1 MTRTGT
7 PVRAVSGGRGVH
19 VVGTVR
25 AAAERGARVEDGII
39 QFQPADLRGA
49 VLRGKESNLIV
60 FVVDA
65 SGSMAGKDRLAAVTG
80 AVHSLLGDAY
90 QRRDRVA
97 VISVRGAQPE
107 LILPPTGSIDVAHR
121 RLATVHTGGRTPL
134 AEGLQLAQDVIER
147 EHRREPGRRAL
158 LVVLSDGRATGA
170 GGLARLHSVAGVI
183 AQRGLAGCIVIDC
196 ETAGRVRL
204 GLARELANNMGA
216 VCLQLAELDA
226 ESVTGVIDAF

>member
-1 MTRTGT
+1 M
-7 PVRAVSGGRGVH
+7 SNGRGVH
-19 VVGTVR
+19 VIGTVQ
-25 AAAERGARVEDGII
+25 AAADRGARIEDGLI

-65 SGSMAGKDRLAAVTG
+65 SGSMAANDRLAAVTG

-97 VISVRGAQPE
+97 VVSVRGAQPE
-107 LILPPTGSIDVAHR
+107 LVLPPTGSIDVAHR
-121 RLATVHTGGRTPL
+121 RLAAVDTGGRTPL
-134 AEGLQLAQDVIER
+134 AEGLQLAQEVIER
-147 EHRREPGRRAL
+147 EHHREPGRRAL

-170 GGLARLHSVAGVI
+170 GGLAKLHSVAGAI
-183 AQRGLAGCIVIDC
+183 ARRGLAGCIVIDC
-196 ETAGRVRL
+196 ETAGRVKL
-204 GLARELANNMGA
+204 GLAAELARNLGA

-226 ESVTGVIDAF
+226 QSVAGVIDAF